1 MAGRTE
7 NDGTKNVKIR
17 LPLEYL
23 TRFWITLEIPLI
35 NCEINFILAFSAR

>member
-1 MAGRTE
+1 MAGKTE

-23 TRFWITLEIPLI
+23 TRFWRTLEIPLI